1 MSAAAV
7 VDRLQGLS
15 PYALALLLGPHE
27 PVAAPIRAEL
37 FGTQRFE
44 QHGRSLA
51 RAQVVEEEGGPR
63 AREGTPFFP
72 RVDENL
78 ASLRNA
84 FDYIAL
90 ISLSGRYVS
99 PAAEW
104 LLDNFHLVEAQ
115 LQQIHDGVPRS
126 YYARLPKLAA
136 PPLAGLP
143 RVYGIAWAYVAHT
156 DSVLNKTLFTAF
168 LDAYQD
174 VDELT
179 LGELWALPT
188 TLRVVLLENLR
199 RVAESIA
206 ENKVAR
212 EIAHAAWDAAAQLSQ
227 QDLDTLYRALQSR
240 GLQGNYLTQ
249 LWQRL
254 PVERGEDTPAL
265 VRWTEQ
271 HCPHGAAL
279 IGDAQNA
286 QAAANLTVG
295 NIITTLRMIGQV
307 EWSDLIEP
315 VSRSLRVLRELPSF
329 AHESELTRQQITHA
343 MEQVARGSR
352 RPEREVAQAVVR
364 LAAGAPADEAGA
376 ETGRADGTAG
386 YYLFGQGRPALVAAL
401 QATGRPGRA
410 AAPDMRQARSR
421 RGWRLPLYVG
431 SVALGTA
438 LLLVAVARGLP
449 HRGDWT
455 TVLALLLLAGPLAEA
470 LLALAQRIMAES
482 VRVQALPR
490 LDFAAGI
497 PERHRALVVMPT
509 LLMSSANNAQLA
521 HRLELHW
528 LANREAHAQFALLT
542 DWADAP
548 LATLPADGPLL
559 DDALQR
565 IAALNAR
572 YPVAPG
578 AAPRFVLLHRPRT
591 WSDTE
596 RRWMGWERKRGKL
609 EMLVRLLATGDDSG
623 FLPLAPGLRLAA
635 GRTPYVLTL
644 DSDTGLPPGALRD
657 LVSIAAHPLNAP
669 EVDAQRR
676 RVVAGFGILQPR
688 IVTPFPQPH
697 ERSLFHWMF
706 AGQCGLDPYG
716 SGASDIYQDVFGSG
730 SFTGKGLLNVRA
742 LHATLDC
749 RLPEG
754 EVLSHDLLEG
764 TVARCAMVSDVV
776 LVEDHPHHAG
786 VAASRVHRWVRG
798 DWQLLPLMWR
808 ARRFGIDALGLWKM
822 SDNLRRSLVMPASF
836 ALLVLVVFTQA
847 MPLGWALAA
856 VASALTLGPLLGALA
871 GLVPT
876 RRAIELR
883 HFFDVGAVELL
894 RAMAGAAWQF
904 VQLAAHTRLL
914 LDAWLRATW
923 RLLVSRRHLLEW
935 TTAAQAQAQSSEQL
949 GPFVRNAALSSAA
962 CLALAAAAH
971 WSAYPVIGPLLFV
984 LWALAPVAAWW
995 SSRAETKA
1003 PDPLDAPQRAYLEK
1017 LAHDTWRFFE
1027 HVVTPEDNH
1036 LPPDNLQ
1043 LEPQPTIAHRTSPT
1057 NIGMYLLAACCA
1069 REFGWIDTA
1078 ALLARLAATLD
1089 TVERMHKHQGHLFNW
1104 YDTLT
1109 LRPLPPDYVSSVD
1122 SGNFA
1127 GHLVAVAQA
1136 CRAFAAEGC
1145 QPHEAPAL
1153 EALAGRC
1160 DALHAGMDFSGLYDP
1175 KRHLFHIG
1183 LRVEENVLDA
1193 SYYDLL
1199 ASESRLLSFLA
1210 IAKGDV
1216 PRRHWMA
1223 LGRPFLLVGFAPSLK
1238 SWSGSMFEYVMP
1250 ALVMTEPAQGLLQVA
1265 NTAAIAEQQAF
1276 GRAQKLPWGVSES
1289 AYFAQDHSLAY
1300 QYSPFGVPRLALRRT
1315 PPADRVV
1322 APYASAMAL
1331 PFAPAA
1337 AAANLAL
1344 LESLGARGEF
1354 GFHDAVDF
1362 TASRQIEGQDFTV
1375 VRNFMAHH
1383 QGMSLV
1389 AMCNLLRDDAPRR
1402 WFGSAALVQ
1411 AHETLLHERTP
1422 RQIIGSA
1429 DPRTPPEPGQAELA
1443 PLFQP
1448 RVVDPMAPGFQPTHL
1463 LSNGRYT
1470 VALRANGAGVSRW
1483 HAFNV
1488 TRWRD
1493 DPLRDGYGTFFFV
1506 RDDGTQQLTSLTAL
1520 PAPGAD
1526 WRYRTRFLADQVQ
1539 FEASGPGLQV
1549 RTSVLISPEDDT
1561 ELRNIVLHNSGS
1573 ATRTLELV
1581 SYFEPVLSNPKADE
1595 AHPAFAN
1602 LFVETRWEPSWRALL
1617 LSRKP
1622 RLHGDAVV
1630 AAAHFLASADAHV
1643 LSIDC
1648 MTDRRAFIGRNRTL
1662 ADPALDAQPLTANG
1676 KQVNGLDPI
1685 ACLRVR
1691 LSIAPGATARL
1702 SFATAAEENVEAL
1715 MPGIDRYMQPM
1726 HVERATRMAA
1736 TLAQVRLRD
1745 LSIAPAQNQA
1755 LQDLTTILTYTTP
1768 RVMSDRG
1775 LIDLRQIWRFGISGD
1790 KPIVLVYIHSMMGM
1804 GLVNT
1809 LLRAQPW
1816 WGFGGVACDLVVL
1829 NSEPNSYLMPLQ
1841 REIESLR
1848 TRVAQQTQNS
1858 FPRNDTAGFYLL
1870 RDQDVAPSEKAALSS
1885 LARAVFTADGRP
1897 LEVQVAALHEARGD
1911 AQPAADSAA
1920 PAPQGVALVP
1930 RDAAPPTAHAP
1941 AARAPAGLPAGDFDA
1956 ETGEFRFEV
1965 GADRR
1970 TPRPWINV
1978 IANASFG
1985 FQVSEWGTGFTWAGN
2000 SRMHQVTPWSNDPV
2014 QDPAFEHYLLQD
2026 LASREMLPLTPA
2038 GGHATAGR
2046 HRVRHGQ
2053 GYTVFEHE
2061 AGGLALQTTFFA
2073 DRDEAVKLVHVRV
2086 RNDGSAARRLRAL
2099 AMAEWQLG
2107 DARGTRRTV
2116 HCWKPEDPP
2125 AVFGQQRESSA
2136 GFGGSTAF
2144 LMLAGLPGGEAV
2156 QWTCDR
2162 NEFFGGHGV
2171 LEVPD
2176 TLARRAGSGHDA
2188 CAAVGGEFTLAAGA
2202 STGFSFVLG
2211 HAASADAALE
2221 LARRWRVRDVPDA
2234 LAQVRGF
2241 WNELLGR
2248 LQVRTPDPL
2257 FDALVNRWLVYQ
2269 TLACRLW
2276 SKAGFY
2282 QAGGAF
2288 GFRDQ
2293 LQDAMAF
2300 ALTDPA
2306 RLRAQILVNAA
2317 RQFPEGDVQHWWHMP
2332 GGAGV
2337 RTHFSDDLLWLP
2349 CAVAHYV
2356 EVTGDASLL
2365 DETAAFIHGP
2375 AIPEGAEDAYYAPQT
2390 GGDGGNGGEASA
2402 SVFEHGA
2409 RAIDRS
2415 LKTGVHGLP
2424 LMGTGDWN
2432 DGMNRVGHEG
2442 RGESVWLAWFLCSVV
2457 AQFAPLAEAR
2467 GEHERAARW
2476 TAARTGWIAAL
2487 HDAGWDGAWFRR
2499 AFFDNGAPLGSS
2511 TNDEC
2516 RIDLIAQAWSVLSGA
2531 SDAAHTGAAMASLD
2545 KLLHDDAAGLLRLLA
2560 PPFAHSPN
2568 NPGYI
2573 QAYPP
2578 GVRENGGQYSHG
2590 AVWAL
2595 MAQALQGDHEA
2606 AWRSFEGLSP
2616 AHRSRHPERGPAY
2629 ELEPY
2634 VMAGDVY
2641 GAAPYLGRG
2650 GWSWYTGSAAW
2661 LHRAAVETLL
2671 GLAVKGARL
2680 SLTPRVPAHWP
2691 GFEIALRL
2699 GARQLTLQWGRMD
2712 GAAEPTHRLA
2722 AGEWIDW
2729 QALPDGAVLRV
2740 A

>member
-1 MSAAAV
+1 MSAAFV
-7 VDRLQGLS
+7 VDRLADLS
-15 PYALALLLGPHE
+15 PYARTLLLAPHD
-27 PVAAPIRAEL
+27 PVALPIRAEL
-37 FGTQRFE
+37 FGAQRFE

-51 RAQVVEEEGGPR
+51 RAQVVEIDPRR
-63 AREGTPFFP
+63 AREGAPFFP

-78 ASLRNA
+78 ESLRNA

-90 ISLSGRYVS
+90 ISQSGRYVS

-115 LQQIHDGVPRS
+115 LQQINEGVPRS
-126 YYARLPKLAA
+126 YYARLPKLAT

-156 DSVLNKTLFTAF
+156 DSVLNQSLFTAF
-168 LDAYQD
+168 LNAYQD
-174 VDELT
+174 IDELT

-206 ENKVAR
+206 ENKVAG
-212 EIAHAAWDAAAQLSQ
+212 EIAHAVWDAAPHLST
-227 QDLDTLYRALQSR
+227 QDLDALYRALQSHD
-240 GLQGNYLTQ
+240 LQDAYLTQ

-254 PVERGEDTPAL
+254 PVEHGESMSAL

-271 HCPHGAAL
+271 HCPNGPAL
-279 IGDAQNA
+279 IGEAQNA

-315 VSRSLRVLRELPSF
+315 VSRSLRVLRQLPSF
-329 AHESELTRQQITHA
+329 ADESERTRQQITYA
-343 MEQVARGSR
+343 MERVARDSGRS
-352 RPEREVAQAVVR
+352 EREVAEAVVQ
-364 LAAGAPADEAGA
+364 LAAVAPADDASPHPARGD
-376 ETGRADGTAG
+376 RADGTAG
-386 YYLFGQGRPALVAAL
+386 YYLFGQGHAALIAAL
-401 QATGRPGRA
+401 QADTAGGRPAR
-410 AAPDMRQARSR
+410 MRPLRS
-421 RGWRLPLYVG
+421 RGWRLPAYVLSIVLG
-431 SVALGTA
+431 TVALLAAVAHGLPQPHGWTTFAAMA
-438 LLLVAVARGLP
+438 LLA
-449 HRGDWT
+449 W
-455 TVLALLLLAGPLAEA
+455 PLSEA
-470 LLALAQRIMAES
+470 LIALAQRIMAES

-497 PERHRALVVMPT
+497 PERHRALVVIPT
-509 LLMSSANNAQLA
+509 LLSSPANTAQLA

-542 DWADAP
+542 DWADASQ
-548 LATLPADGPLL
+548 ASLPEDAPLL
-559 DDALQR
+559 EDAVAR
-565 IAALNAR
+565 IDALNAK
-572 YPVAPG
+572 YPVPAG
-578 AAPRFVLLHRPRT
+578 AASRFLLLHRPRS
-591 WSDTE
+591 WSGTE
-596 RRWMGWERKRGKL
+596 ERWMGWERKRGKL
-609 EMLVRLLATGDDSG
+609 EMLMRLLATGDASG
-623 FLPLAPGLRLAA
+623 FLPLTPGQQLAPGF
-635 GRTPYVLTL
+635 TPYVLTL

-669 EVDAQRR
+669 EIDTQTRSA
-676 RVVAGFGILQPR
+676 VAGFGILQPR
-688 IVTPFPQPH
+688 IVTPFPMRN
-697 ERSLFHWMF
+697 ERSFFHWMF

-742 LHATLDC
+742 VHGALDQ

-754 EVLSHDLLEG
+754 AVLSHDLLEG

-776 LVEDHPHHAG
+776 LIEDHPHHSG

-798 DWQLLPLMWR
+798 DWQLLPLLWR
-808 ARRFGIDALGLWKM
+808 ARHFGIDALGLWKM
-822 SDNLRRSLVMPASF
+822 GDNLRRSLVVPASF
-836 ALLVLVVFTQA
+836 ALLVLVIFTQA

-904 VQLAAHTRLL
+904 VQLAAQTRLL
-914 LDAWLRATW
+914 LDAIFLATW
-923 RLLVSRRHLLEW
+923 RLTVSRRHLLQW
-935 TTAAQAQAQSSEQL
+935 TTTAQAQAQSSQQL
-949 GPFVRNAALSSAA
+949 PPFLRSAALSSVL
-962 CLALAAAAH
+962 CLALAAVAAR
-971 WSAYPVIGPLLFV
+971 WSAYPLGGPLLFIV
-984 LWALAPVAAWW
+984 WALAPLAAWW
-995 SSRAETKA
+995 SSRVDAQV
-1003 PDPLDAPQRAYLEK
+1003 PDPLSAEQRSYLEK

-1027 HVVTPEDNH
+1027 RVVGPEDNH

-1057 NIGMYLLAACCA
+1057 NIGMYLLATCCA

-1078 ALLARLAATLD
+1078 ALLARITATLD
-1089 TVERMHKHQGHLFNW
+1089 TVDRMQKHQGHLFNW
-1104 YDTLT
+1104 YDTQT
-1109 LRPLPPDYVSSVD
+1109 LQLLPPAYVSSVD

-1145 QPHEAPAL
+1145 QRHEEPAL
-1153 EALAGRC
+1153 EALAQRC

-1223 LGRPFLLVGFAPSLK
+1223 LGRPFLLVGYQPGLK
-1238 SWSGSMFEYVMP
+1238 SWSGSMFEYLMP
-1250 ALVMTEPAQGLLQVA
+1250 ALVMSEPVDGLLQVA

-1276 GRAQKLPWGVSES
+1276 GRLLNLPWGVSES

-1315 PPADRVV
+1315 PPTDRVV
-1322 APYASAMAL
+1322 APYASAMAAVL
-1331 PFAPAA
+1331 APAA
-1337 AAANLAL
+1337 AVVNLRL

-1362 TASRQIEGQDFTV
+1362 TTSRQAEGQDFTV

-1389 AMCNLLRDDAPRR
+1389 ALCHVLRAEAPRR

-1411 AHETLLHERTP
+1411 AHESLLHERTP

-1429 DPRTPPEPGQAELA
+1429 DPRTPPEPSQTELA

-1448 RVVDPMAPGFQPTHL
+1448 RAVDPTGPGFQPTHL

-1493 DPLRDGYGTFFFV
+1493 DPLRDSHGTFFYLRNIEKEGGRHEPV
-1506 RDDGTQQLTSLTAL
+1506 SLTAL
-1520 PAPGAD
+1520 PAPGAG
-1526 WRYRTRFLADQVQ
+1526 WSYRTRFLAEQVQ
-1539 FEASGPGLQV
+1539 FDAAGDGLQV
-1549 RTSVLISPEDDT
+1549 RTTVLISPEDDT
-1561 ELRNIVLHNSGS
+1561 ELRNITLHNTGEE
-1573 ATRTLELV
+1573 TRTLELV

-1595 AHPAFAN
+1595 AHPAFTN
-1602 LFVETRWEPSWRALL
+1602 LFVESRWEPAWRALL
-1617 LSRKP
+1617 MTRKP
-1622 RLHGDAVV
+1622 RLHGDPVV
-1630 AAAHFLASADAHV
+1630 AAVHFLASVDAHV
-1643 LSIDC
+1643 LSVDC
-1648 MTDRRAFIGRNRTL
+1648 MTDRRAFIGRNRSL
-1662 ADPALDAQPLTANG
+1662 ASPALDAQPLAADGTP
-1676 KQVNGLDPI
+1676 VNGLDPI

-1691 LSIAPGATARL
+1691 LSIAPGTTARL
-1702 SFATAAEENVEAL
+1702 CFATAADESIEAL
-1715 MPGIDRYMQPM
+1715 MPSIDRYLEPM

-1745 LSIAPAQNQA
+1745 LSIAPAQTFA

-1768 RVMSDRG
+1768 RVMKDRG
-1775 LIDLRQIWRFGISGD
+1775 LVDLRQIWRFGISGD
-1790 KPIVLVYIHSMMGM
+1790 KPIVLVAIHSMNGM
-1804 GLVNT
+1804 GLIDA

-1841 REIESLR
+1841 REIEALR
-1848 TRVAQQTQNS
+1848 LRVAHQTQNS

-1870 RDQDVAPSEKAALSS
+1870 RDHEVAPSEKAALSK
-1885 LARAVFTADGRP
+1885 LARVVFTADGRS
-1897 LEVQVAALHEARGD
+1897 LEMQVAALHEARVDAVTGGD
-1911 AQPAADSAA
+1911 AE
-1920 PAPQGVALVP
+1920 
-1930 RDAAPPTAHAP
+1930 AP
-1941 AARAPAGLPAGDFDA
+1941 AASSRVALLARPAAAPSAQAPVGSFDA
-1956 ETGEFRFEV
+1956 ESGEFRFEV
-1965 GADRR
+1965 DAGHR

-1978 IANASFG
+1978 IANANFG

-2026 LASREMLPLTPA
+2026 VASRALLPLTPA
-2038 GGHATAGR
+2038 GQGAGSEDQVRHEVR

-2053 GYTVFEHE
+2053 GYTVFECRQQN
-2061 AGGLALQTTFFA
+2061 LALETTFFA
-2073 DRDEAVKLVHVRV
+2073 DRDDAVKLVHVRV
-2086 RNDGSAARRLRAL
+2086 RNEGPGQRRLRAL
-2099 AMAEWQLG
+2099 GMVEWQLG
-2107 DARGTRRTV
+2107 AARGERRTV
-2116 HCWKPEDPP
+2116 HCWKPDDQP
-2125 AVFGQQRESSA
+2125 AVFGQQRESST

-2144 LMLAGLPGGEAV
+2144 LLLAGAPSATE
-2156 QWTCDR
+2156 WTCDR
-2162 NEFFGGHGV
+2162 NEFFAGRGIV
-2171 LEVPD
+2171 EVPD
-2176 TLARRAGSGHDA
+2176 TLARRAGGGLDA
-2188 CAAVGGEFTLAAGA
+2188 CAAIGGEFIIGAGEAAE
-2202 STGFSFVLG
+2202 FSFVLG
-2211 HAASADAALE
+2211 HAGNADAALA
-2221 LARRWRVRDVPDA
+2221 LARRWRQRDVPEA
-2234 LAQVRGF
+2234 LAQARGF
-2241 WNELLGR
+2241 WDELLGR

-2257 FDALVNRWLVYQ
+2257 FNAMVNRWLIYQ
-2269 TLACRLW
+2269 TLVCRLW

-2300 ALTDPA
+2300 ALTDPP
-2306 RLRAQILVNAA
+2306 RLREQILVNAA

-2349 CAVAHYV
+2349 FATAHYV
-2356 EVTGDASLL
+2356 EVSGDAALL
-2365 DETAAFIHGP
+2365 DHVVGFIEGP
-2375 AIPEGAEDAYYAPQT
+2375 AIPKGAEDAYYAPQHSGRMAT
-2390 GGDGGNGGEASA
+2390 
-2402 SVFEHGA
+2402 VFEHGA
-2409 RAIDRS
+2409 LAIDRS
-2415 LKTGVHGLP
+2415 LTTGVHGLP

-2457 AQFAPLAEAR
+2457 EQFAPIAQAR
-2467 GEHERAARW
+2467 GEHERAERWNEAR
-2476 TAARTGWIAAL
+2476 RGWIAAL

-2511 TNDEC
+2511 ANDEC

-2531 SDAAHTGAAMASLD
+2531 SDGAHTAPAMAAV
-2545 KLLHDDAAGLLRLLA
+2545 KKHLHDEPAGLLRLLT
-2560 PPFAHSPN
+2560 PPFARSTN

-2595 MAQALQGDHEA
+2595 MAQALQGDNEA
-2606 AWRSFEGLSP
+2606 AWQSFEGLSP
-2616 AHRSRHPERGPAY
+2616 AHRAAHPERGPAY

-2634 VMAGDVY
+2634 VMAGDIY
-2641 GAAPYLGRG
+2641 SAAPYAGRG

-2671 GLAVKGARL
+2671 GLCVKGRML

-2699 GARQLTLQWGRMD
+2699 GERSLVLQWGTPK
-2712 GAAEPTHRLA
+2712 AAEATGEPTHHIA

-2729 QALPDGAVLRV
+2729 QALPANAVLRV
-2740 A
+2740 S